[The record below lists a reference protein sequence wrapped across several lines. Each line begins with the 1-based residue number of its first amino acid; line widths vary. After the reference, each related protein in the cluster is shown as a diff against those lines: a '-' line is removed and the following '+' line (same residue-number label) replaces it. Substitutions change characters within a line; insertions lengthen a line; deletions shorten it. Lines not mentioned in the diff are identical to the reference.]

1 MVMDFVNDAIAK
13 AGIKMFSEPM
23 EDGQLRC
30 RLENERCH
38 VTREVSV
45 AAGREDE
52 FWAGSLLYH
61 LMLNAQQF
69 AACDDFA
76 DWLDETGCK
85 LPKDEARAK
94 YEQLEKDQ
102 KSLEFILG
110 PALYPEVMAQ
120 LEISQAISN
129 ARPGR

>member
-1 MVMDFVNDAIAK
+1 MVMDFVADAVAQAEIE
-13 AGIKMFSEPM
+13 MFTEPM
-23 EDGQLRC
+23 ADGQLRC

-69 AACDDFA
+69 SSCDDFA
-76 DWLDETGCK
+76 DWLDETECK
-85 LPKDEARAK
+85 LPEDQAKAK

-110 PALYPEVMAQ
+110 PALYSDVMAQ

-129 ARPGR
+129 AWPGR